1 MVLKVELKKK
11 PMDSDKKTQKY
22 LQEPVLFFGDERL
35 VVEDVDALALQPR
48 LARRPRRRLGA
59 AAAATSS
66 SSSSSGVA
74 SAGLVDADRRETLG
88 ALLLLLQVHLQPPNL
103 LLDKSNEQNIGIDLR
118 VIEFIFP
125 KT

>member
-59 AAAATSS
+59 AGDAGRRHRRRARRRRKRGRRIHRTGHAHVAVCKGFVLKNNDYLSS
-66 SSSSSGVA
+66 ISKP
-74 SAGLVDADRRETLG
+74 RTKPLG
-88 ALLLLLQVHLQPPNL
+88 NQ
-103 LLDKSNEQNIGIDLR
+103 
-118 VIEFIFP
+118 
-125 KT
+125 

>member
-66 SSSSSGVA
+66 SSSGVA